1 MMSDAYIPSSRGS
14 YSVPERCPT
23 CGSERLVVDVLFEA
37 KQVRYRCLDCSDNY
51 ALAKNENLKSKYNG
65 RFIKWAHNVK
75 ARCPACAI
83 CGTTK
88 FLMAHHIIPKK
99 YLFEG
104 VEKGLFSREYADSL
118 LYNPGNGVTL
128 CVNCHKM
135 AHEGLNIIK
144 KWNVPDG
151 GDRDE

>member
-1 MMSDAYIPSSRGS
+1 MHIYQA
-14 YSVPERCPT
+14 
-23 CGSERLVVDVLFEA
+23 LVVHIAFRRGVRRADLKGWSSMFCS
-37 KQVRYRCLDCSDNY
+37 KQSKLDIGVSI
-51 ALAKNENLKSKYNG
+51 AVIIMRWQKNENLKSKYNG